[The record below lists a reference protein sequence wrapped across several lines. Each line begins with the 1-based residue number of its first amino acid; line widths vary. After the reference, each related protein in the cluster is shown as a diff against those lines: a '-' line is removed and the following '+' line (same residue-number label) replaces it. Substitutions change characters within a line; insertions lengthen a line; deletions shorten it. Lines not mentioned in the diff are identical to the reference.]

1 MSKIKSIIFDFGD
14 VFINLDKDGAMTNA
28 LQLFQMEYFE
38 DDILLTN
45 IAYETGQITT
55 IEFIDFYN
63 NKFKNLDKK
72 KIVEAWNYILRDFP
86 EYRLKFLKDLK
97 KKKDFSLIL
106 LSNTNELHIES
117 VKNNV
122 PFYEEFK
129 ACFNGFYLSHE
140 IKKRKPNKDIFEFV
154 LNEHNL
160 IPKECL
166 FIDDTYE
173 NTKSASQMGLH
184 VWNIDERTEDVIH
197 LFDIKKDLF

>member
-63 NKFKNLDKK
+63 NKFKNLDEK

-97 KKKDFSLIL
+97 EKKDFSLIL